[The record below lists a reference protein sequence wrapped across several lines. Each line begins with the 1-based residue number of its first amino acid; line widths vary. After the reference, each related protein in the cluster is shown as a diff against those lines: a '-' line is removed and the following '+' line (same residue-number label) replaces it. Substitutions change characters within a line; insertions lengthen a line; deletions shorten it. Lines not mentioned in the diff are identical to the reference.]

1 MSSSQVLTVKELAQ
15 KLETTESNLYQ
26 QISKG
31 YLFHD
36 RIDNLI
42 LNSQLKAK
50 AKVYSIRELVL
61 NHPSKR
67 KLPERP
73 IVPTQ
78 EEKEDDLSDMSYE
91 ELKMLKLQ
99 KETEKLEFQ
108 NKLQKISIDQKRGEL
123 IDRFLVT
130 STTNSYLNLLNQE
143 ILDIGPS
150 LGDEIFGI
158 AKKFDSPIEGR
169 AAIVNFLN
177 RKLSDIIL
185 NAKKKIGQIL

>member
-1 MSSSQVLTVKELAQ
+1 
-15 KLETTESNLYQ
+15 
-26 QISKG
+26 
-31 YLFHD
+31 
-36 RIDNLI
+36 
-42 LNSQLKAK
+42 
-50 AKVYSIRELVL
+50 
-61 NHPSKR
+61 
-67 KLPERP
+67 
-73 IVPTQ
+73 
-78 EEKEDDLSDMSYE
+78 MSYE